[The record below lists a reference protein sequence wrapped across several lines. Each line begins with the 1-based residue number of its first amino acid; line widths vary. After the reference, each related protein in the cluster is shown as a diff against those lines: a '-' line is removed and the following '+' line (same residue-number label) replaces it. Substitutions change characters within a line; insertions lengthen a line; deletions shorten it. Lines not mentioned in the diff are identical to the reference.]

1 MRVIFL
7 GTPDFGV
14 PALDAIAAS
23 SHQLVGVVC
32 QPDKA
37 GSRNKVVFS
46 PVKQWALQHNV
57 PLFQFA
63 KISTPEGV
71 AALKQLSADIM
82 VTAAYGQIVS
92 QEVIDVAPYGIINIH
107 GSLLPHLRGAAPIQ
121 HSILYGEEITGITIL
136 KTVLKMDAGDMILQH
151 SLTIGKD
158 ETCGELFGRMAQLGA
173 TTIVEALDLI
183 EQGKA
188 TYTPQDESKATYCKK
203 LTKEHELIDWTKSA
217 EEIHNL
223 VRALNPSPVAYTYI
237 CGKRVKVLVA
247 QVSTLIRPDNCKCG
261 EVIGC
266 TKKSLTIACGQGA
279 VDLVEVQPDN
289 GKRMNICSYL
299 CGNKVC
305 VGTVL
310 GQL

>member
-1 MRVIFL
+1 M
-7 GTPDFGV
+7 
-14 PALDAIAAS
+14 
-23 SHQLVGVVC
+23 
-32 QPDKA
+32 
-37 GSRNKVVFS
+37 
-46 PVKQWALQHNV
+46 
-57 PLFQFA
+57 
-63 KISTPEGV
+63 
-71 AALKQLSADIM
+71 
-82 VTAAYGQIVS
+82 
-92 QEVIDVAPYGIINIH
+92 
-107 GSLLPHLRGAAPIQ
+107 
-121 HSILYGEEITGITIL
+121 
-136 KTVLKMDAGDMILQH
+136 
-151 SLTIGKD
+151 
-158 ETCGELFGRMAQLGA
+158 
-173 TTIVEALDLI
+173 
-183 EQGKA
+183 
-188 TYTPQDESKATYCKK
+188 
-203 LTKEHELIDWTKSA
+203 TKEHELIDWTKSA